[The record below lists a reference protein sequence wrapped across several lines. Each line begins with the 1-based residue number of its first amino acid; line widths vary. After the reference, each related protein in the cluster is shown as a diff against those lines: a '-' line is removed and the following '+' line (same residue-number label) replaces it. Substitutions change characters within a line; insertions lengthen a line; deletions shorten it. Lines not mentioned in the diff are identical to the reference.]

1 MGCEQSTRSN
11 GNILIEMYNSF
22 EQKAPANMATGAC
35 RFQYALRSGLC
46 CDKMWQCSDFA
57 HFYSGRTVK

>member
-22 EQKAPANMATGAC
+22 EQKAQANTATGAC
-35 RFQYALRSGLC
+35 RFQDELRSGLC
-46 CDKMWQCSDFA
+46 CDKMWQCHDFA
-57 HFYSGRTVK
+57 DSILVPQ